1 MSRRLII
8 LLFIMG
14 AMVSLGMQIFMPAE
28 EPASAKF
35 ATVERRDVHQVKAIS
50 GVLEY
55 ADEQYVLAP
64 TSGVISKICVQVGQ
78 RISADDALVRL
89 DVPTSPQTQM
99 LTNMLLRHITDAAHV
114 PQHTVRSQSDY
125 TVRQVFVKEGAVI
138 SLGSPLLRLSSSE
151 QNIRCSVLSKDA
163 EEIQPGQWAW
173 IYANGEKLGTATVI
187 SVGNE
192 EVNTMTGFR
201 ERIINLAPV
210 NPIELS
216 EGASIDVEIF
226 LAGSDHVLA
235 LPMEAITDR
244 NTVWWVNQG
253 RCTEIPAEIVLTDE
267 MHAWVNL
274 PEGLLVAIG
283 EFEEGQLVMEAD
295 N

>member
-1 MSRRLII
+1 MSRRLIM

-35 ATVERRDVHQVKAIS
+35 ATVERRDVHQVKAIN

-78 RISADDALVRL
+78 RVTADDALVRL
-89 DVPTSPQTQM
+89 DVPTSSQTQM
-99 LTNMLLRHITDAAHV
+99 LTNMLLRQISYADHV
-114 PQHTVRSQSDY
+114 PQHTVRSQSDC
-125 TVRQVFVKEGAVI
+125 TVRQVLAKEGAVI
-138 SLGSPLLRLSSSE
+138 SIGSPLLRLSSSE

-163 EEIQPGQWAW
+163 EEIQTGQWAW
-173 IYANGEKLGTATVI
+173 IYANGEKQGTATVI
-187 SVGNE
+187 SVGIE

-201 ERIINLAPV
+201 ERIVTLAPV

-226 LAGSDHVLA
+226 LAGSDHVLS
-235 LPMEAITDR
+235 LPIEAITDR
-244 NTVWWVNQG
+244 NTVWWVNKG

-267 MHAWVNL
+267 MYAWVNL

>member
-14 AMVSLGMQIFMPAE
+14 VMVSLGMHIFMPAE

-35 ATVERRDVHQVKAIS
+35 ATVERRDVHQVKAFS

-55 ADEQYVLAP
+55 ADDQYVLAP

-99 LTNMLLRHITDAAHV
+99 LTNMLLRQISDADHV
-114 PQHTVRSQSDY
+114 PQHTVRSQSDF
-125 TVRQVFVKEGAVI
+125 TVRQVLVKEGAVI
-138 SLGSPLLRLSSSE
+138 SLGSPLLRLSSSR
-151 QNIRCSVLSKDA
+151 QNIRCTVLSKDVG
-163 EEIQPGQWAW
+163 EIQPGQWAW

-187 SVGNE
+187 SVGSE

-201 ERIINLAPV
+201 ERIITLVPA
-210 NPIELS
+210 NPIDLS

-226 LAGSDHVLA
+226 LAGSDQVLA

-253 RCTEIPAEIVLTDE
+253 RCTEIPAEIVLSDE

>member
-14 AMVSLGMQIFMPAE
+14 AMVSLGMHIFMTAE
-28 EPASAKF
+28 EPASAKY

-89 DVPTSPQTQM
+89 DVPTFSQTNM
-99 LTNMLLRHITDAAHV
+99 LTNMLLRQISDANHV

-125 TVRQVFVKEGAVI
+125 TVRQVLAKEGAVI
-138 SLGSPLLRLSSSE
+138 SIGSPLLRLSSNE

-163 EEIQPGQWAW
+163 EEIQTGHWAW

-187 SVGNE
+187 SVGIE

-201 ERIINLAPV
+201 ERIVTLAPV

-226 LAGSDHVLA
+226 LAGSDQVLA

-267 MHAWVNL
+267 MYAWVNL
-274 PEGLLVAIG
+274 PEGLLVVIG

>member
-1 MSRRLII
+1 MSRRLIM

-14 AMVSLGMQIFMPAE
+14 AMVSLGMHIFMPAE

-99 LTNMLLRHITDAAHV
+99 LTNMLLRQISDAAHV
-114 PQHTVRSQSDY
+114 PQHTVRSQSDF
-125 TVRQVFVKEGAVI
+125 TVRQVLVKEGAAI

-151 QNIRCSVLSKDA
+151 QNLRCSVLSKDA
-163 EEIQPGQWAW
+163 GEIQPGQWAW

-187 SVGNE
+187 SVGIE

-201 ERIINLAPV
+201 ERIVTLAPA
-210 NPIELS
+210 NPIDHS
-216 EGASIDVEIF
+216 EGASVDVEIF

-267 MHAWVNL
+267 MYAWVNL

>member
-1 MSRRLII
+1 MSRRLIM
-8 LLFIMG
+8 LLFITG
-14 AMVSLGMQIFMPAE
+14 AMVSLGMHIFMPVE
-28 EPASAKF
+28 EPASAKL
-35 ATVERRDVHQVKAIS
+35 ATVERRDVHQVKAFS

-64 TSGVISKICVQVGQ
+64 TSGMISKICVQVGQ

-89 DVPTSPQTQM
+89 DVPTFSQTNM
-99 LTNMLLRHITDAAHV
+99 LTNMLLSQISDADHV

-125 TVRQVFVKEGAVI
+125 TVRQVLVKEGAVI

-151 QNIRCSVLSKDA
+151 QNIRCTVLSKDA

-173 IYANGEKLGTATVI
+173 IYTNGEKQGTATVI
-187 SVGNE
+187 SVGFE
-192 EVNTMTGFR
+192 EVNTMTGFC
-201 ERIINLAPV
+201 ERTINLAPTQH
-210 NPIELS
+210 IDLS
-216 EGASIDVEIF
+216 EGSLVDIEIF

-244 NTVWWVNQG
+244 NTVWWVNKG
-253 RCTEIPAEIVLTDE
+253 RCTEIPAEIVLSDE